1 MNAIMQF
8 FNNTLGAFF
17 NFVHSG
23 VATIF
28 PNKNISYGIAIIVFT
43 IIIRIILLPLNIK
56 QMRSQLKM
64 TDLQPE
70 MQKLQK
76 KYKND
81 PQKLNTEMMKLYQE
95 EGVNPLGG
103 CLPLLVQLPIL
114 WALFYVFKGLNMP
127 HNTGFL
133 WIKDLKQPDP
143 YWILPILSGVGT
155 YLSSAM
161 MMPSDSN
168 DAQTKQTKLMNIVM
182 SLFFVFTSRIFSAA
196 LVLYYVF
203 NSVFQVGQSYF
214 MLLEQKK
221 RKLKKLNKQKA

>member
-8 FNNTLGAFF
+8 LNNTLGTFF

-23 VATIF
+23 VVTIF

-81 PQKLNTEMMKLYQE
+81 PQKLNAEMMKLYQE

-143 YWILPILSGVGT
+143 YWILPILSGIGT
-155 YLSSAM
+155 YFSSAM

-203 NSVFQVGQSYF
+203 NSVFQVGQNYF